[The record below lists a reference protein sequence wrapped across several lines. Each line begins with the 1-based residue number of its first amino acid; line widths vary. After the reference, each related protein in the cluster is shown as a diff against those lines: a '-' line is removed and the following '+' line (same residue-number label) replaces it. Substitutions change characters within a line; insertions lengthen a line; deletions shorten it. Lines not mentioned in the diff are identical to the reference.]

1 VFSLAAA
8 ARSLRKI
15 PRRRVHAIPFFAPWG
30 HHQGLTMRLITYT
43 SGPAGAPRIGVRVGH
58 RVLDIEAAS
67 RVDGLPLPASM
78 KALLRQG
85 RGALS
90 RVQALA
96 KAAQASAGRFSSA
109 MVEERAIRFMP
120 PVADAGRFVRIA
132 DNFAANGE
140 VKSPSA
146 VALDC
151 ARLSGH
157 NAKASGAA
165 RSSYPEAVFVI
176 GRRVLQA
183 DGDDALDHVL
193 GVTILGAAG
202 AVGPE
207 IVTMD
212 EVDDPDDLWITCS
225 VNGQEH
231 MRFNTRDLRWN
242 LAEALTQ
249 ASRDEALEPGDM
261 VATGAPDGQRP
272 LKTGDVVECAI
283 EGLATLRVVLAPV
296 DLA

>member
-1 VFSLAAA
+1 
-8 ARSLRKI
+8 
-15 PRRRVHAIPFFAPWG
+15 
-30 HHQGLTMRLITYT
+30 MRLITYT
-43 SGPAGAPRIGVRVGH
+43 SGPAGTPRIGVRVGH
-58 RVLDIEAAS
+58 RVLDIEVAS

-78 KALLRQG
+78 KALLSQG

-96 KAAQASAGRFSSA
+96 KAAQSSAGRFSSA

-140 VKSPSA
+140 MRLPSA
-146 VALDC
+146 VAMDC

-157 NAKASGAA
+157 NAKASGAQ
-165 RSSYPEAVFVI
+165 RSTYPQAVFVI
-176 GRRVLQA
+176 GRRMWQA

-193 GVTILGAAG
+193 GVTILGAGG
-202 AVGPE
+202 ALGPE

-212 EVDDPDDLWITCS
+212 EVEDPDDLWITCS
-225 VNGQEH
+225 VNGEEH
-231 MRFNTRDLRWN
+231 VRFNTRDLRWK
-242 LAEALTQ
+242 LAEALTH
-249 ASRDEALEPGDM
+249 ASQVEALEPGDM
-261 VATGAPDGQRP
+261 VSTGAPDAHRA

-283 EGLATLRVVLAPV
+283 EGLATLRTVLAPV
-296 DLA
+296 DVV

>member
-1 VFSLAAA
+1 
-8 ARSLRKI
+8 
-15 PRRRVHAIPFFAPWG
+15 
-30 HHQGLTMRLITYT
+30 MRLITYT
-43 SGPAGAPRIGVRVGH
+43 SGPGGPPRIGVRVGH

-67 RVDGLPLPASM
+67 RVDGLPLPATM
-78 KALLRQG
+78 KALVRQG

-140 VKSPSA
+140 PRLPSP
-146 VALDC
+146 VAMDC
-151 ARLSGH
+151 ARLTGH
-157 NAKASGAA
+157 NTKASGAE
-165 RSSYPEAVFVI
+165 RSAYPAAVFVI
-176 GRRVLQA
+176 GRRTLDVA
-183 DGDDALDHVL
+183 GDDALDHVL

-212 EVDDPDDLWITCS
+212 EVDDPDDLWITCT
-225 VNGQEH
+225 VNGQEQV
-231 MRFNTRDLRWN
+231 RFNTRDLRWK
-242 LAEALTQ
+242 LGDALIHVSKT
-249 ASRDEALEPGDM
+249 EALEPGDM
-261 VATGAPDGQRP
+261 VSTGAPDPHGA

-283 EGLATLRVVLAPV
+283 EGLATLRTVLAPMDV
-296 DLA
+296 A